1 MAAARRLDLAERWRG
16 IQEDEDADDGGE
28 SSAAKHRRL
37 IRAKEEWFSHCYT
50 FLINLPKQD
59 HIWCGYADIM
69 SPFLETF
76 HGFFD
81 DEDEN
86 SSLRI
91 IWRRVSREMGICTQ
105 CVCEHHQA
113 QGFFDTEYQSDTV
126 DPLLKVLRLLDEE
139 RVTGHLI
146 QINTKIQLK
155 EYDPSC
161 HGAEVVSIMF
171 EVLMYPVLLD
181 DQSLANQFQMFIEKI
196 DETYEV
202 RLSTNQQYPGVYAL
216 LFFKSCKAR
225 AIGLRLARSM
235 GKLRRAVDLEPLQP
249 LLQKYITFL
258 EAEVLPSTSEH
269 LRPRVQL
276 KRADIWLGFKSLLG
290 FLEAPAFEDG
300 VLEKYPFLNIVLNH
314 VSDDTSD
321 LSCAVSCLKASF
333 EMLGCKLWLRTTLS
347 PSVMRN
353 TLLGHCFHTR
363 NEKSHKEIFDLFLP
377 FLQSLEALQDGEHEK
392 QRRNILYFLLHQ
404 VTRSN
409 NFSALMRKT
418 ATKIALLI
426 VQRGYT
432 MSPPCPPSE
441 CAHMWGP
448 SLISS
453 IEDTSLHD
461 SLRQPALVLIY
472 IIIISDAS
480 ALIYYK
486 LKYGAVQKVNVS
498 NSVMFADDDDELP
511 FSHDAEEKSQSCWND
526 FNVLN
531 KLASRECKDW
541 KCVPLLWYL
550 TMVQLEPSKLPIAFS
565 KAVLWGLSHISI
577 LEPGLATEWSVPVNA
592 WLSSHAG
599 EVSSTFTWQVPNGA
613 DDGGGGKDCINAV
626 KVSQF
631 CTLLLRIFKR
641 LAIHVMTQIEQ
652 RGLQKQWTWEP
663 MMGESLILAL
673 VDNNDDVRQVGRAI
687 LEHVSQARGLTS
699 GLQFLCSSAFSLTA
713 VFLGL
718 RYVVQ
723 LVGTRSVLADFH
735 TFHHLFFVICKLLKE
750 VVVQRPQIAQPAKP
764 SEGGFL
770 RQPYSSILASPP
782 EHAVDI
788 TNWDKFCTLLSA
800 TLWPFMSTCL
810 REGKE
815 LIGLKQCQISCVRLL
830 ELLPLVYERV
840 NTNCRTQTCSTMTV
854 FQDPMDIS
862 WFIHLVHWG
871 KSSLLVIIRH
881 WKQCMLSLL
890 KELKCSHSGTIQCYI
905 EDLDNIISHDAV
917 NIKELEERVSN
928 LKLVL
933 SKEATTK
940 IERGG
945 LTDLPMFKE
954 PIVSV
959 PSPVQERHSGMDS
972 FVDVESTKSSHS
984 PDVHEIILLSD
995 SEDNLLAPDVS
1006 TEEVLSSVMENDAST
1021 ASNMLKEATPLEQR
1035 MLNDDRHVPL
1045 EPQIC
1050 HPVSNIS
1057 ASSKPV
1063 STDSRDNIAATKGL
1077 LGMKKPRLPMNTNN
1091 NSTSPKVV
1099 KSSIAGASQQLRPKL
1114 LSDTE
1119 KFKSIFRDLSDDED
1133 DPLDHALDSY
1143 RRPQIL
1149 SRKPSI
1155 LVPKRQ
1161 VVQLPVPVG
1170 RKPGSG
1176 SRVTSTRRLQPPK
1189 LGSWFRNILEMDYF
1203 AVVGLSSS
1211 EIVKKPALKEVPVC
1225 FDSPAQYVEIFQP
1238 LVLEE
1243 FKAQLQNAYVETPP
1257 DDMMCGNISILSV
1270 ERVDDFLI
1278 VRARPEHSHS
1288 IKFRGCSENDLVL
1301 LTKDPLKNQG
1311 QQVHV
1316 LGKVEWRES
1325 DKNKVLIFVMK
1336 FFLSS
1341 DDARLNKVKRLLVER
1356 SKWFLN
1362 RVMSMT
1368 PQIREFS
1375 ALSSLHDIPVLPA
1388 ILNPVS
1394 CAASHHKSG
1403 KVYLD
1408 RLAHPLR
1415 KTLESSY
1422 NDSQLQAV
1430 NIAIGPTSSKA
1441 NFDLSLIQG
1450 PPGTGKTRTI
1460 VAIVS
1465 ALLSL
1470 HADDPY
1476 KSQRNENVGST
1487 DFTKPRAKISQSTA
1501 VTRAW
1506 QDAALAKQLEKDSQ
1520 KECPRTAERFA
1531 KGRALVCAQSNAAVD
1546 ELVSRLSE
1554 GLYGADGKL
1563 YKPYIV
1569 RVGNAKT
1576 VHSNSL
1582 PFFID
1587 TLVEQRL
1594 SDQLKINNDGKKSS
1608 DAESSSSLRSKLEK
1622 VVDRIRYYESRRK
1635 LIESDKSEDGS
1646 PVPDED
1652 EVDEVSDEALG
1663 GKLNF
1668 LYAQKRVVSAELA
1681 TAHAREKKIADENK
1695 FLKHKVRKSIL
1706 GEAEIIVTTLSG
1718 CGGDIYGVCSE
1729 TASSN
1734 KYGTFS
1740 EHALFDIVVIDEA
1753 AQALEPATLIPLQ
1766 VLKSRGTKCIMVGD
1780 PKQLP
1785 ATVMSGL
1792 ASKFLYECSMFERL
1806 QRAGYPVI
1814 MLTKQYRM
1822 HPEISRFPS
1831 LHFYENKLLDGAEVA
1846 DKSASFHVH
1855 ECLGSYMFFDIA
1867 DGREH
1872 CGRNAATQSL
1882 CNEFEA
1888 DAALEI
1894 LSFLK
1899 NRYPLEFASKK
1910 IGIITP
1916 YRSQLSLL
1924 RSKFTSSFGP
1934 EIVAEMEINT
1944 VDGFQG
1950 REVDILLLS
1959 TVRASNSS
1967 GDRHH
1972 TGEARSIGFVADV
1985 RRMNVALTRARLSL
1999 WIVGNARTLRINSHW
2014 DSLVR
2019 DAEERN
2025 LFVSIKRPYGSMFE
2039 KGQPHSRDTHRYH
2052 TSHLKQKDNKKAALM
2067 SSKRIDAQLQEQPT
2081 HAIRNVEKES
2091 LSKVQSKWTLL
2102 WDQKIP
2108 RAQESVMRSSED
2120 KSQKH
2125 SGNMR
2130 VTKCSLQENMDQH
2143 SVIRKQMDGK
2153 KLAVHNDKHLELSK
2167 GLVKRGDEGSSVTRK
2182 TELNIPVEQNLC
2194 KETNKA
2200 STDQELFQNSKVRTH
2215 NKKSTSENSKKD
2227 VPPLAVSDLQ
2237 KLIRKA
2243 KGARRV
2249 SEKPRCDNSNHEILD
2264 PANKNDGA
2272 YPPTDPDMK
2281 KANKA
2286 RGARK
2291 FSEQPRPGNLTQ
2303 VGPARPSH
2311 FDEASSHVPEL
2322 KKSRSSKLNSQKRF
2336 GCRKETTA

>member
-1 MAAARRLDLAERWRG
+1 
-16 IQEDEDADDGGE
+16 
-28 SSAAKHRRL
+28 
-37 IRAKEEWFSHCYT
+37 
-50 FLINLPKQD
+50 
-59 HIWCGYADIM
+59 M
-69 SPFLETF
+69 SPFMETF

-91 IWRRVSREMGICTQ
+91 MWTRVSREMGICTQ

-113 QGFFDTEYQSDTV
+113 QGFFNTEYQSDTV

-139 RVTGHLI
+139 RITGHLI
-146 QINTKIQLK
+146 HINTKLQLK

-202 RLSTNQQYPGVYAL
+202 SLSTNQQYPGVYAL

-249 LLQKYITFL
+249 LLQKYIIFL

-269 LRPRVQL
+269 SRPRVQL
-276 KRADIWLGFKSLLG
+276 KRADVWLGFKSLLG

-300 VLEKYPFLNIVLNH
+300 ILEKYPFLNIVLNH

-353 TLLGHCFHTR
+353 TLLGHCFHTHT
-363 NEKSHKEIFDLFLP
+363 EKSHKEIFDLFLP

-404 VTRSN
+404 VTRSS

-432 MSPPCPPSE
+432 MNPPCPPSE

-453 IEDTSLHD
+453 VEDTSLHV

-511 FSHDAEEKSQSCWND
+511 FSHDAEDKSQSCWND
-526 FNVLN
+526 FNVLS

-550 TMVQLEPSKLPIAFS
+550 TMVQLEPSKLPVAFS
-565 KAVLWGLSHISI
+565 KAVLWGLSHISV
-577 LEPGLATEWSVPVNA
+577 LEPGLATELSMPVNT
-592 WLSSHAG
+592 WLSSQTG
-599 EVSSTFTWQVPNGA
+599 EVSSAFTWQVPNGA
-613 DDGGGGKDCINAV
+613 DDGGGGDCINVV
-626 KVSQF
+626 KVSQL

-641 LAIHVMTQIEQ
+641 LAIHVMTQIEH

-673 VDNNDDVRQVGRAI
+673 VDNNDDVRQVGRAL

-699 GLQFLCSSAFSLTA
+699 GLQFLCSSASSLTA

-723 LVGTRSVLADFH
+723 LVGTRSVLADFSS
-735 TFHHLFFVICKLLKE
+735 FHHLFFVICKLLKE

-764 SEGGFL
+764 PEGGFL
-770 RQPYSSILASPP
+770 RQPYSSVLASPP
-782 EHAVDI
+782 EHAVDVS
-788 TNWDKFCTLLSA
+788 NWEKFCTLLSA
-800 TLWPFMSTCL
+800 TLWPFISTCL

-840 NTNCRTQTCSTMTV
+840 NSNCRTLSCSTTTV
-854 FQDPMDIS
+854 FQNPMDIS

-917 NIKELEERVSN
+917 NINELEERVSN
-928 LKLVL
+928 LELVL
-933 SKEATTK
+933 SKEVATK
-940 IERGG
+940 IERRG
-945 LTDLPMFKE
+945 LADLPMFKE

-959 PSPVQERHSGMDS
+959 PSPVHERHSGMDS
-972 FVDVESTKSSHS
+972 FVDVESTKSSHP

-1006 TEEVLSSVMENDAST
+1006 SEEVLSSVMENDAST
-1021 ASNMLKEATPLEQR
+1021 ASNMLKDATPLEQST
-1035 MLNDDRHVPL
+1035 LNDNRHSPL

-1077 LGMKKPRLPMNTNN
+1077 LRMKKPRPPMNTNN
-1091 NSTSPKVV
+1091 NSTSPKMV
-1099 KSSIAGASQQLRPKL
+1099 KSSVTGTSQQLHPKL

-1119 KFKSIFRDLSDDED
+1119 KFKSIFRDISDDED
-1133 DPLDHALDSY
+1133 DPLDHALDNY
-1143 RRPQIL
+1143 RRPQVL
-1149 SRKPSI
+1149 SRKPCI

-1203 AVVGLSSS
+1203 AVVGLSSP
-1211 EIVKKPALKEVPVC
+1211 EIVRKPALKEVPVC

-1257 DDMMCGNISILSV
+1257 DDMMCGCVSILAV

-1278 VRARPEHSHS
+1278 VRARPEHSQS
-1288 IKFRGCSENDLVL
+1288 IKFRGCTENDLVL

-1316 LGKVEWRES
+1316 LGKVERRES
-1325 DKNKVLIFVMK
+1325 DKNKALIFVMK

-1341 DDARLNKVKRLLVER
+1341 DNARLNKVKRFLVER

-1394 CAASHHKSG
+1394 CAASHHNSG

-1408 RLAHPLR
+1408 RLALPMR
-1415 KTLESSY
+1415 KALESSY
-1422 NDSQLQAV
+1422 NDSQLQALS
-1430 NIAIGPTSSKA
+1430 IAIGPTSSKA

-1470 HADDPY
+1470 HAGDPY
-1476 KSQRNENVGST
+1476 KSQRNEYVGST
-1487 DFTKPRAKISQSTA
+1487 DFTKPRAKISQSAA
-1501 VTRAW
+1501 VIRAW

-1520 KECPRTAERFA
+1520 KECPRTTERFV

-1554 GLYGADGKL
+1554 GLYSADGKL

-1594 SDQLKINNDGKKSS
+1594 SDQLNINNDGKKSS

-1622 VVDRIRYYESRRK
+1622 IVDRIRYYESRQK

-1646 PVPDED
+1646 SVPGEG
-1652 EVDEVSDEALG
+1652 EADEVSDEALG

-1740 EHALFDIVVIDEA
+1740 EHALFDVVIIDEA

-1766 VLKSRGTKCIMVGD
+1766 ILKSRGTKCIMVGD

-1831 LHFYENKLLDGAEVA
+1831 LHFYENKLLDGVEVA
-1846 DKSASFHVH
+1846 DKSASFHFH
-1855 ECLGSYMFFDIA
+1855 ECLGPYMFFDIA

-1882 CNEFEA
+1882 CNDFEA

-1894 LSFLK
+1894 LSFLN
-1899 NRYPLEFASKK
+1899 NRYPLEFTSRK

-1916 YRSQLSLL
+1916 YRSQLSIL

-1967 GDRHH
+1967 DDSHR

-2014 DSLVR
+2014 NSLVC

-2025 LFVSIKRPYGSMFE
+2025 LFVSIKRPYGLMFE
-2039 KGQPHSRDTHRYH
+2039 KGQPHSRNTHRY

-2067 SSKRIDAQLQEQPT
+2067 SSKRVGVKFQEQPT

-2091 LSKVQSKWTLL
+2091 LSKEQSKWTSL

-2108 RAQESVMRSSED
+2108 GTQESVMRSSED

-2130 VTKCSLQENMDQH
+2130 VTKCSLQENMDQDF
-2143 SVIRKQMDGK
+2143 VIRKQMDDK
-2153 KLAVHNDKHLELSK
+2153 KLAVHNDKHLGLSK
-2167 GLVKRGDEGSSVTRK
+2167 GLVKRGDDGSIVTMK
-2182 TELNIPVEQNLC
+2182 TELNMTVEQNLC

-2200 STDQELFQNSKVRTH
+2200 STDQELFQNSKVRTC
-2215 NKKSTSENSKKD
+2215 NKKSASENSKKND
-2227 VPPLAVSDLQ
+2227 VSPPAVPGQQ
-2237 KLIRKA
+2237 KLIQKSKA
-2243 KGARRV
+2243 PRTV
-2249 SEKPRCDNSNHEILD
+2249 SEKPRCDNLNHENYD

-2303 VGPARPSH
+2303 VDLARPSH

-2322 KKSRSSKLNSQKRF
+2322 KKSRSSKLTSQKDLVAE
-2336 GCRKETTA
+2336 RKRQREDIDTLLSSSLISSTKPSSSRNTKKQK

>member
-1 MAAARRLDLAERWRG
+1 
-16 IQEDEDADDGGE
+16 
-28 SSAAKHRRL
+28 
-37 IRAKEEWFSHCYT
+37 
-50 FLINLPKQD
+50 
-59 HIWCGYADIM
+59 M
-69 SPFLETF
+69 SC
-76 HGFFD
+76 
-81 DEDEN
+81 
-86 SSLRI
+86 I
-91 IWRRVSREMGICTQ
+91 
-105 CVCEHHQA
+105 
-113 QGFFDTEYQSDTV
+113 
-126 DPLLKVLRLLDEE
+126 LL
-139 RVTGHLI
+139 
-146 QINTKIQLK
+146 
-155 EYDPSC
+155 Y
-161 HGAEVVSIMF
+161 AEVNNHHV
-171 EVLMYPVLLD
+171 
-181 DQSLANQFQMFIEKI
+181 
-196 DETYEV
+196 
-202 RLSTNQQYPGVYAL
+202 
-216 LFFKSCKAR
+216 AR
-225 AIGLRLARSM
+225 
-235 GKLRRAVDLEPLQP
+235 P
-249 LLQKYITFL
+249 
-258 EAEVLPSTSEH
+258 H
-269 LRPRVQL
+269 
-276 KRADIWLGFKSLLG
+276 W
-290 FLEAPAFEDG
+290 
-300 VLEKYPFLNIVLNH
+300 
-314 VSDDTSD
+314 
-321 LSCAVSCLKASF
+321 
-333 EMLGCKLWLRTTLS
+333 
-347 PSVMRN
+347 
-353 TLLGHCFHTR
+353 
-363 NEKSHKEIFDLFLP
+363 
-377 FLQSLEALQDGEHEK
+377 
-392 QRRNILYFLLHQ
+392 
-404 VTRSN
+404 
-409 NFSALMRKT
+409 
-418 ATKIALLI
+418 
-426 VQRGYT
+426 
-432 MSPPCPPSE
+432 
-441 CAHMWGP
+441 
-448 SLISS
+448 
-453 IEDTSLHD
+453 
-461 SLRQPALVLIY
+461 
-472 IIIISDAS
+472 
-480 ALIYYK
+480 
-486 LKYGAVQKVNVS
+486 
-498 NSVMFADDDDELP
+498 
-511 FSHDAEEKSQSCWND
+511 
-526 FNVLN
+526 
-531 KLASRECKDW
+531 
-541 KCVPLLWYL
+541 
-550 TMVQLEPSKLPIAFS
+550 
-565 KAVLWGLSHISI
+565 
-577 LEPGLATEWSVPVNA
+577 
-592 WLSSHAG
+592 
-599 EVSSTFTWQVPNGA
+599 
-613 DDGGGGKDCINAV
+613 
-626 KVSQF
+626 
-631 CTLLLRIFKR
+631 
-641 LAIHVMTQIEQ
+641 LAIHVMTQIEH

-673 VDNNDDVRQVGRAI
+673 VDNNDDVRQVGRAL

-699 GLQFLCSSAFSLTA
+699 GLQFLCSSASSLTA

-723 LVGTRSVLADFH
+723 LVGTRSVLADFSS
-735 TFHHLFFVICKLLKE
+735 FHHLFFVICKLLKE

-764 SEGGFL
+764 PEGGFL
-770 RQPYSSILASPP
+770 RQPYSSVLASPP
-782 EHAVDI
+782 EHAVDVS
-788 TNWDKFCTLLSA
+788 NWEKFCTLLSA
-800 TLWPFMSTCL
+800 TLWPFISTCL

-840 NTNCRTQTCSTMTV
+840 NSNCRTLSCSTTTV
-854 FQDPMDIS
+854 FQNPMDIS

-917 NIKELEERVSN
+917 NINELEERVSN
-928 LKLVL
+928 LELVL
-933 SKEATTK
+933 SKEVATK
-940 IERGG
+940 IERRG
-945 LTDLPMFKE
+945 LADLPMFKE

-959 PSPVQERHSGMDS
+959 PSPVHERHSGMDS
-972 FVDVESTKSSHS
+972 FVDVESTKSSHP

-1006 TEEVLSSVMENDAST
+1006 SEEVLSSVMENDAST
-1021 ASNMLKEATPLEQR
+1021 ASNMLKDATPLEQST
-1035 MLNDDRHVPL
+1035 LNDNRHSPL

-1077 LGMKKPRLPMNTNN
+1077 LRMKKPRPPMNTNN
-1091 NSTSPKVV
+1091 NSTSPKMV
-1099 KSSIAGASQQLRPKL
+1099 KSSVTGTSQQLHPKL

-1119 KFKSIFRDLSDDED
+1119 KFKSIFRDISDDED
-1133 DPLDHALDSY
+1133 DPLDHALDNY
-1143 RRPQIL
+1143 RRPQVL
-1149 SRKPSI
+1149 SRKPCI

-1203 AVVGLSSS
+1203 AVVGLSSP
-1211 EIVKKPALKEVPVC
+1211 EIVRKPALKEVPVC

-1257 DDMMCGNISILSV
+1257 DDMMCGCVSILAV

-1278 VRARPEHSHS
+1278 VRARPEHSQS
-1288 IKFRGCSENDLVL
+1288 IKFRGCTENDLVL

-1316 LGKVEWRES
+1316 LGKVERRES
-1325 DKNKVLIFVMK
+1325 DKNKALIFVMK

-1341 DDARLNKVKRLLVER
+1341 DNARLNKVKRFLVER

-1394 CAASHHKSG
+1394 CAASHHNSG

-1408 RLAHPLR
+1408 RLALPMR
-1415 KTLESSY
+1415 KALESSY
-1422 NDSQLQAV
+1422 NDSQLQALS
-1430 NIAIGPTSSKA
+1430 IAIGPTSSKA

-1470 HADDPY
+1470 HAGDPY
-1476 KSQRNENVGST
+1476 KSQRNEYVGST
-1487 DFTKPRAKISQSTA
+1487 DFTKPRAKISQSAA
-1501 VTRAW
+1501 VIRAW

-1520 KECPRTAERFA
+1520 KECPRTTERFV

-1554 GLYGADGKL
+1554 GLYSADGKL

-1594 SDQLKINNDGKKSS
+1594 SDQLNINNDGKKSS

-1622 VVDRIRYYESRRK
+1622 IVDRIRYYESRQK

-1646 PVPDED
+1646 SVPGEG
-1652 EVDEVSDEALG
+1652 EADEVSDEALG

-1740 EHALFDIVVIDEA
+1740 EHALFDVVIIDEA

-1766 VLKSRGTKCIMVGD
+1766 ILKSRGTKCIMVGD

-1831 LHFYENKLLDGAEVA
+1831 LHFYENKLLDGVEVA
-1846 DKSASFHVH
+1846 DKSASFHFH
-1855 ECLGSYMFFDIA
+1855 ECLGPYMFFDIA

-1882 CNEFEA
+1882 CNDFEA

-1894 LSFLK
+1894 LSFLN
-1899 NRYPLEFASKK
+1899 NRYPLEFTSRK

-1916 YRSQLSLL
+1916 YRSQLSIL

-1967 GDRHH
+1967 DDSHR

-2014 DSLVR
+2014 NSLVC

-2025 LFVSIKRPYGSMFE
+2025 LFVSIKRPYGLMFE
-2039 KGQPHSRDTHRYH
+2039 KGQPHSRNTHRY

-2067 SSKRIDAQLQEQPT
+2067 SSKRVGVKFQEQPT

-2091 LSKVQSKWTLL
+2091 LSKEQSKWTSL

-2108 RAQESVMRSSED
+2108 GTQESVMRSSED

-2130 VTKCSLQENMDQH
+2130 VTKCSLQENMDQDF
-2143 SVIRKQMDGK
+2143 VIRKQMDDK
-2153 KLAVHNDKHLELSK
+2153 KLAVHNDKHLGLSK
-2167 GLVKRGDEGSSVTRK
+2167 GLVKRGDDGSIVTMK
-2182 TELNIPVEQNLC
+2182 TELNMTVEQNLC

-2200 STDQELFQNSKVRTH
+2200 STDQELFQNSKVRTC
-2215 NKKSTSENSKKD
+2215 NKKSASENSKKND
-2227 VPPLAVSDLQ
+2227 VSPPAVPGQQ
-2237 KLIRKA
+2237 KLIQKSKA
-2243 KGARRV
+2243 PRTV
-2249 SEKPRCDNSNHEILD
+2249 SEKPRCDNLNHENYD

-2303 VGPARPSH
+2303 VDLARPSH

-2322 KKSRSSKLNSQKRF
+2322 KKSRSSKLTSQKDLVAE
-2336 GCRKETTA
+2336 RKRQREDIDTLLSSSLISSTKPSSSRNTKKQK